1 VIKVRKVRTAEH
13 ATVNMGETRNAY
25 KTALLRSERKS
36 LLGRPRHKWHFK
48 ALRVRTGFIW
58 LRMGLSGGIL

>member
-1 VIKVRKVRTAEH
+1 
-13 ATVNMGETRNAY
+13 MGETRNAY

-36 LLGRPRHKWHFK
+36 LLGRPRHKWYFK
-48 ALRVRTGFIW
+48 ALRVRTWLIW